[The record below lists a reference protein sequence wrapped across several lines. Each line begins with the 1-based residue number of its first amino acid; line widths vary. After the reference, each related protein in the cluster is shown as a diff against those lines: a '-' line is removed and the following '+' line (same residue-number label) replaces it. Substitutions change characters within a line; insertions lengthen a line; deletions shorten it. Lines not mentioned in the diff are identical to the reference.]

1 MWLRAAVLVIAGFA
15 VYWNTLPAPFT
26 FDDEHAI
33 VINEQIRHLSTSL
46 SATEQG
52 SPLAG
57 RPLVSVSFAINYA
70 LGGLNVRGYR
80 LVNIAIHVVC
90 ALLLFAVVRQ
100 AGRAFVGRAF
110 TARPADVAPPK
121 GAPYTVDLW
130 STNVAFAAA
139 LIWMVHPL
147 VSEAV
152 NYVSQ
157 RTELMMAAFLLL
169 TLYTAQLAGGSVRSG
184 GGGSNQPQRV
194 ALRRSA
200 GAQAKAER
208 TRPAASSESRVW
220 LALSVVCC
228 AMGMACKETMA
239 VAPIVVWLY
248 DRTFVS
254 GSFRE
259 ALRQRWRY
267 YAGLCATWLIL
278 VALLWSSPRGD
289 SAGFAGAS
297 VSPWEYLLNQSVMI
311 VRYLRLAIVPRG
323 LVLDYGEPLPLT
335 LSRVAPYA
343 AAVTALLAATII
355 ALVRRPAVGFLGAW
369 FFLTLAPT
377 SSIIPIST
385 EVGAERRMYLPLI
398 AIVVFVVIAIDAV
411 GRAFTAR
418 RAATRS
424 APRKGAPYT
433 AVGLVI
439 LIVGVFAAATIQRNA
454 EYLSG
459 LTLWQSVLDRWTP
472 HARAHR
478 NLAAELKL
486 AGRTDEE
493 IAHLRAAVTDIPEI
507 RNLLGGELLALGRH
521 AEAARELQQYT
532 HDHPRDAD
540 ALSNLGI
547 ALGALGRNDEA
558 TQAFARAV
566 DVDPNN
572 GLSQRNLALHLLQ
585 QNDFDGAVPHA
596 REAVRLTPND
606 PAAHNLL
613 GLALIGQQMID
624 EAISE
629 FRASLALQ
637 PDNNDAAGYLQR
649 TLKATGR

>member
-1 MWLRAAVLVIAGFA
+1 LGFVLIIAGFG

-33 VINEQIRHLSTSL
+33 VINEQIRQLSTSL
-46 SATEQG
+46 SPTEQG

-80 LVNIAIHVVC
+80 LVNIAIHVIN
-90 ALLLFAVVRQ
+90 ALLLFAIAARTFQ
-100 AGRAFVGRAF
+100 FREAGL
-110 TARPADVAPPK
+110 PPRHAQ
-121 GAPYTVDLW
+121 GHPEHRRGMNGSPRTDW
-130 STNVAFAAA
+130 RSTNLAFAVA

-147 VSEAV
+147 VTEAV

-157 RTELMMAAFLLL
+157 RTELMMAAFFLL
-169 TLYTAQLAGGSVRSG
+169 TLYTAQRAGESVRSAV
-184 GGGSNQPQRV
+184 GGSNQPPRV

-200 GAQAKAER
+200 EAQAKAER
-208 TRPAASSESRVW
+208 TRPTVSSEARVW

-239 VAPIVVWLY
+239 VAPIAVWLY

-311 VRYLRLAIVPRG
+311 VRYLWLAIVPRG
-323 LVLDYGEPLPLT
+323 FVLDYGEPLPLT

-343 AAVTALLAATII
+343 AAVTALLAATIT

-385 EVGAERRMYLPLI
+385 EVGSERRMYLPLM
-398 AIVVFVVIAIDAV
+398 AIVVLALTVA
-411 GRAFTAR
+411 AR
-418 RAATRS
+418 TFQLRETRS
-424 APRKGAPYT
+424 AVLKGPPRMGGSAT
-433 AVGLVI
+433 ISIAVLTV
-439 LIVGVFAAATIQRNA
+439 LLSTATIQRNA

-486 AGRTDEE
+486 AGRPDEE
-493 IAHLRAAVTDIPEI
+493 IAHLRAAPTDIHEI

-558 TQAFARAV
+558 TQAFERAV

-572 GLSQRNLALHLLQ
+572 GLSQRNLALHLFQ
-585 QNDFDGAVPHA
+585 QDDFDGAVPHA
-596 REAVRLTPND
+596 REAVRLTPDD

-629 FRASLALQ
+629 FRVSLTLQ
-637 PDNNDAAGYLQR
+637 PDNNDAAVYLQR

>member
-1 MWLRAAVLVIAGFA
+1 MLVIAGFA
-15 VYWNTLPAPFT
+15 VYWNTLPAPFR

-46 SATEQG
+46 SPTEQG

-80 LVNIAIHVVC
+80 LINIALHVING
-90 ALLLFAVVRQ
+90 LLLFAIAARTFQVRE
-100 AGRAFVGRAF
+100 ASL
-110 TARPADVAPPK
+110 K
-121 GAPYTVDLW
+121 GSPRTHRH
-130 STNVAFAAA
+130 STNLAFAIA

-147 VSEAV
+147 VTEAV

-157 RTELMMAAFLLL
+157 RTELMIAAFFLL
-169 TLYTAQLAGGSVRSG
+169 TLYTAQRAGESVRSG
-184 GGGSNQPQRV
+184 AGG
-194 ALRRSA
+194 
-200 GAQAKAER
+200 AKRAR
-208 TRPAASSESRVW
+208 TTRSSESMVW

-278 VALLWSSPRGD
+278 VALLWSAPRGD

-311 VRYLRLAIVPRG
+311 VRYLRLAIVPVG

-343 AAVTALLAATII
+343 AAVTALLAATLI

-369 FFLTLAPT
+369 FFMTLAPT

-385 EVGAERRMYLPLI
+385 EVGAERRMYLPLM
-398 AIVVFVVIAIDAV
+398 AIVVLAV
-411 GRAFTAR
+411 TSAAR
-418 RAATRS
+418 TFQVRETRSADLKGPPRMNRAATIS
-424 APRKGAPYT
+424 VAVLAVLLST
-433 AVGLVI
+433 ATV
-439 LIVGVFAAATIQRNA
+439 QRNA

-486 AGRTDEE
+486 AGRPDEE

-521 AEAARELQQYT
+521 AEAARELQQYL

-558 TQAFARAV
+558 TQAFERAV
-566 DVDPNN
+566 DVDSNN
-572 GLSQRNLALHLLQ
+572 GLSRRNLALHLFQ
-585 QNDFDGAVPHA
+585 QNNFDGAVPHA

-613 GLALIGQQMID
+613 GLTLIGQQMID

>member
-90 ALLLFAVVRQ
+90 ALLLFAVIRQ
-100 AGRAFVGRAF
+100 AGRAFQ
-110 TARPADVAPPK
+110 ARLADPK
-121 GAPYTVDLW
+121 GPPRTEL
-130 STNVAFAAA
+130 AFAAA

-200 GAQAKAER
+200 GAQAKAGR

-228 AMGMACKETMA
+228 AMGMVCKETMA
-239 VAPIVVWLY
+239 IAPIVVWLY